1 MGYVRAVLGV
11 HVAAAM
17 LLVVHHAH
25 SEPRDGADATFLPGP
40 IVSPS
45 QASGPAYALDAT
57 SRDIPAGPMHCPKF
71 ETKRYLGTNLHYSS
85 PIFVHTAFAD
95 KLVVFDALVRSVAI
109 EVYGRAPVELHHLG
123 GTLCETLNGQRRFG
137 EHAFGNAID
146 VDKFTFGPLA
156 DGEALPSGLPAAL
169 AKGFSVALSWHFF
182 SKTEVGRVHARFLNR
197 LALRLVADRTLFRTV
212 LGPGYG
218 DHWNHFHL
226 DAAPARFVFV
236 LASKEAAQ

>member
-1 MGYVRAVLGV
+1 MRLVRRVLGSLALGAVLWVNPCSGD
-11 HVAAAM
+11 A
-17 LLVVHHAH
+17 
-25 SEPRDGADATFLPGP
+25 RADELPGP
-40 IVSPS
+40 VSPA
-45 QASGPAYALDAT
+45 QATGAAYALDAVP
-57 SRDIPAGPMHCPKF
+57 REIPEGRMKCPKF
-71 ETKRYLGTNLHYSS
+71 ETKRYLGTQIAYSS
-85 PIFVHTAFAD
+85 PIFVHAAFVD
-95 KLVVFDALVRSVAI
+95 KLVAFDALVRQVAT
-109 EVYGRAPVELHHLG
+109 EVYGRPPRGLHHLG

-146 VDKFTFGPLA
+146 VDKFEFAPLGP
-156 DGEALPSGLPAAL
+156 GEALPKGLPAAL
-169 AKGFSVALSWHFF
+169 EKGFTVALSWHFF

-197 LALRLVADRTLFRTV
+197 LALRLVADKTLFRTV